1 MRLAELHFDRLDV
14 VAEEAL
20 KDAPVMAILLG
31 WLNDRQQ
38 HREAALGTIVRP
50 AQHFR

>member
-20 KDAPVMAILLG
+20 KDAPVMAILLVDACER
-31 WLNDRQQ
+31 LS
-38 HREAALGTIVRP
+38 TT
-50 AQHFR
+50 